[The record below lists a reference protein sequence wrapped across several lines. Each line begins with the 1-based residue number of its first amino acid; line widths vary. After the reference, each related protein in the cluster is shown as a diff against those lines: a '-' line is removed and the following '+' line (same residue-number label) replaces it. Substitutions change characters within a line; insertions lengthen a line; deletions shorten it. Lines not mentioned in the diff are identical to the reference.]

1 MAKALT
7 VQDLLSDDAAKDRIA
22 ELSFEA
28 GLQLLEQLVEKVEAG
43 TLPLDQSIL
52 SYERGV
58 SIVGRLKEQLTG
70 AEEKLKVLQKSGK
83 VK

>member
-7 VQDLLSDDAAKDRIA
+7 VQDLLADEAAKERIS

-28 GLQLLEQLVEKVEAG
+28 GLQLLEQLVEKVEGG

-58 SIVGRLKEQLTG
+58 SIVSRLKEQLTG